1 MQRPAQ
7 LSLQETCFFLGSPQN
22 WPYFSLLW
30 LTQSSQVTVFSRWFP
45 DNCLMEVEVAE
56 KYHRV
61 TSGQYFCYFPC
72 CCNQISGE
80 KKLERG
86 KLYFGLHFREYSLQQ
101 QRRHGGKPSLV
112 CGSRRLLAQIR
123 FKEKENANTELAF
136 SFSPF
141 AMFWIP
147 AHSMWPLLLK
157 LILLE
162 MSSYTQSC
170 LTNTLGVPQC
180 NQVKMKLI
188 IPG

>member
-7 LSLQETCFFLGSPQN
+7 LSLQEPCFFLGSPQN
-22 WPYFSLLW
+22 WPYFSLPW

-56 KYHRV
+56 KYHGV

-101 QRRHGGKPSLV
+101 QKRHGGKPSLV
-112 CGSRRLLAQIR
+112 CGSRRLLAQILVDSIQR
-123 FKEKENANTELAF
+123 KGECQYWVGFLLF
-136 SFSPF
+136 PFCYVLDPSPLDV
-141 AMFWIP
+141 A
-147 AHSMWPLLLK
+147 
-157 LILLE
+157 
-162 MSSYTQSC
+162 
-170 LTNTLGVPQC
+170 LTS
-180 NQVKMKLI
+180 
-188 IPG
+188 